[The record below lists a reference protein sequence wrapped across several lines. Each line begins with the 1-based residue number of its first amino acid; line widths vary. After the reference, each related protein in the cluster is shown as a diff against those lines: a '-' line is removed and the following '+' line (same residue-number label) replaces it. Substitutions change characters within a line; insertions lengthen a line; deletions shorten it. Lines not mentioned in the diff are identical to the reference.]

1 MEAFFAS
8 TLFFVLPWPTG
19 QGPTINEMRFLSSAL
34 VIYRRWNS
42 LKERAEKIKVEIFFF
57 ATAENKIKVEII
69 SL

>member
-42 LKERAEKIKVEIFFF
+42 LKERAEKIKVEI
-57 ATAENKIKVEII
+57 I